1 MNAPFHFDPA
11 SDAATTPLDQID
23 VSDPRLYQNDIYY
36 SYFERLRREEP
47 VTLPRERDV
56 RLVLVGDKV

>member
-11 SDAATTPLDQID
+11 SDAATTPLDRID

-36 SYFERLRREEP
+36 SYFERLGRE
-47 VTLPRERDV
+47 DV
-56 RLVLVGDKV
+56 YITARTGCTARFGR

>member
-1 MNAPFHFDPA
+1 MNAPVHFDPA
-11 SDAATTPLDQID
+11 SDVATTPLDRID

-36 SYFERLRREEP
+36 PYFERLRRGGSRA
-47 VTLPRERDV
+47 LPRERDV